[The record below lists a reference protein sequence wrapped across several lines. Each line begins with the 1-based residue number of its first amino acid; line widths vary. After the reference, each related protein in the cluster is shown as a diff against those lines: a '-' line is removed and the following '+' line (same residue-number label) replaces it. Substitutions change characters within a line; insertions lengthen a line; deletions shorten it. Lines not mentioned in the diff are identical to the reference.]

1 MNAKVKI
8 EVDARTAELLEARA
22 SARGLSVAD
31 FVADLASNDDLLP
44 PALEALRAA
53 GEGPWAPDV
62 LAEDRRRLAEFQRT
76 RECVPWDDVKAWM
89 VSWGTPEELPA
100 PKPRKL

>member
-8 EVDARTAELLEARA
+8 EIDAQTADLLKARA
-22 SARGLSVAD
+22 SARGMSIGD
-31 FVADLASNDDLLP
+31 FIADLASDENLLP
-44 PALEALRAA
+44 PALEALRRA
-53 GEGPWAPDV
+53 GEVPWSPEV

-76 RECVPWDDVKAWM
+76 REGVPWDEVKAWM
-89 VSWGTPEELPA
+89 VSWGTPQELPT